1 MTDTSKIQLSLDD
14 FHHLL
19 SVYMKAID
27 IVNIC
32 YDDGKGWIGT
42 ENIKANF
49 KFSEKISDLF
59 DAILECPSEELEMA
73 VKAHKTQKFLDDVM
87 RDYA

>member
-1 MTDTSKIQLSLDD
+1 MTDTSKIQLNLDD

-19 SVYMKAID
+19 SVYLKAID

-42 ENIKANF
+42 ENIKANG
-49 KFSEKISDLF
+49 KFLEAISDLF
-59 DAILECPSEELEMA
+59 DAILEYPSEELNMA
-73 VKAHKTQKFLDDVM
+73 VRVHRMQQFLHAAVK
-87 RDYA
+87 DYD